1 MKKFIFPLCILAL
14 SAGAFTSC
22 GDDDDDNNENKDNGS
37 IVINQNLK
45 KLVYASYNENPNG
58 IKYEYDSKGRLVK
71 AYWGTQYSDEY
82 VYSGNS
88 FTGTSVT
95 VDWNHVISG
104 KLNANGFIETVTLQ
118 EKKEGRVTITNF
130 TYDKDGHV
138 VKDNT
143 DGGDYSSESVYV
155 WVNGDIVS
163 GTEKNHDDDSEY
175 VEECNYSFKYTND
188 VVTTPLENKA
198 CILFAYPYIEGLD
211 KTASLR
217 ILYGVAG
224 KHLPVSV
231 IDSEGDENN
240 FEWTFDADGYPIKV
254 VDKYSTLYLTW
265 E

>member
-45 KLVYASYNENPNG
+45 KLVYASYDEEIVG
-58 IKYEYDSKGRLVK
+58 VKFEYDSKGRLVK
-71 AYWGTQYSDEY
+71 AYRGLEDCNEY
-82 VYSGNS
+82 VYNGNS

-104 KLNANGFIETVTLQ
+104 KLNANGFLE
-118 EKKEGRVTITNF
+118 TITTQDKNDGKIS
-130 TYDKDGHV
+130 TTNYYYDKDGHL

-163 GTEKNHDDDSEY
+163 GTEKYHDEGYDD
-175 VEECNYSFKYTND
+175 EERSYSFKYTNEF
-188 VVTTPLENKA
+188 VTTPIENKA
-198 CILFAYPYIEGLD
+198 RFLFAFPYVETLSD
-211 KTASLR
+211 AVSLR
-217 ILYGVAG
+217 NFFGVAG
-224 KHLPVSV
+224 KHLPVSSV
-231 IDSEGDENN
+231 DSYGNENN

-254 VDKYSTLYLTW
+254 VDKYQTLCLTW